1 MHMVAMTRKG
11 QFLGMLAIV
20 LGCAPGAFAQA
31 TADRAVGVH
40 VDTLHATQ
48 KQPFALKP
56 WIIVGTESVE
66 SDGVT
71 LPATAYRFDY
81 RLGQLWFIDA
91 PPDTFVVSYRTY
103 PFSFRPAYFNRRLL
117 SPEEDTSRV
126 RTLAEVDFLAERP
139 PQETSIFGDSKLERH
154 GSITRGITAGNN
166 RDVSLES
173 GLRIQ
178 LAGEI
183 TDGVNVRAVLTDE
196 STPIQPD
203 GTTQRLNEFDRVF
216 MQIETRGGTATLG
229 DYDLRFGST
238 EFARLSRKLQ
248 GISLTNSAVDPAG
261 STLGPVTATLAGAT
275 SRGIF
280 NSFDVTPI
288 EGVQGPYRLPGRE
301 GERFIIVIAGT
312 ERVYMDGQLLTRGE
326 TQDYVIDYSTGE
338 VTFTSRRLVSED
350 RRITVEYEY
359 TTNRFTR
366 SMIATEANIG
376 LWQRTDGSSRAKLG
390 ATFLREAD
398 SRSVSDEIGLS
409 PSDSLALVMAGDG
422 AASVP
427 GGELVPFDPEASY
440 VQYIRQDTLFAGVTF
455 TIFVPLTDT
464 AATDSVYRVRFTQ
477 VTQGSGDY
485 IRSGSSLNG
494 ILFEWVGPARGDY
507 IAERLLPK
515 PKEQRLLDLTGS
527 FEPTK
532 GVEVYGEWARSVN
545 DANRFS
551 TLDSQDDDGGAYN
564 VGFRVQPTPVELGT
578 VGLGRWSAGFRN
590 RHTGRNFEAF
600 VRTRPVEFKRQW
612 NLTRGVSATGSSGGA
627 SEDVSETY
635 LQVDLS
641 KATRVRADYGRL
653 SLGGGFA
660 GTRLAFEG
668 ASAEPRKPNGQ
679 YRMEIISSEDALI
692 RERGEWIRQ
701 FASFSQGILGGRVT
715 PGIEVEHEDRKQR
728 PLDADSLLKE
738 SQTFVE
744 VRPKVSYA
752 TEKTQVEGF
761 VEYRTEKAPL
771 DGTLADR
778 SSALSTQVRVG
789 YQAGRSFN
797 TQAEIGYRKKRF
809 TEQFADRGEK
819 TAESIVV
826 QSTSRFGALRRAL
839 QGNAFY
845 EVVTERTPL
854 LQETYVRT
862 GPEIGQFVWEDFNG
876 DGIRQV
882 DEFIP
887 ERTPFEG
894 TYVRTF
900 LPSDNLESVINLQT
914 RLRLD
919 MNPALMWRRPE
930 NLVQELLS
938 QVYSQTTVEIAEK
951 STEDQLSSIY
961 LLDLSKFRS
970 PETTL
975 NGRLR
980 LEERLELF
988 RSVRT
993 YGLILSVS
1001 ELKSLSR
1008 LSAGTEDRSRTTW
1021 RATGRY
1027 RFAPAYNFSLTT
1039 SYDKNRTLSEEFASR
1054 TFDLKSVSFEP
1065 ELSVALSEAFH
1076 TVVGVAYSRKEDRHS
1091 VNTQRRATVWKFP
1104 VEARYG
1110 LAGRLQISGRMEV
1123 SSVDL
1128 QGEAVGYAAFELTD
1142 GRGPGTAYLW
1152 NVTGN
1157 YVVTQLIRSSFS
1169 YDGRAPSGA
1178 PTIHTVRVQ
1187 FSLVF

>member
-1 MHMVAMTRKG
+1 MAAMPRRRR
-11 QFLGMLAIV
+11 FLGILVIM
-20 LGCAPGAFAQA
+20 LGCVPVAAAQESSERM
-31 TADRAVGVH
+31 ADVH
-40 VDTLHATQ
+40 ADTLFGNRE
-48 KQPFALKP
+48 QPFALRP

-66 SDGVT
+66 AGRT
-71 LPATAYRFDY
+71 KLPPTAYRFDY
-81 RLGQLWFIDA
+81 RLGELWFIEA
-91 PPDTFVVSYRTY
+91 PPDTFVVRYRTY
-103 PFSFRPAYFNRRLL
+103 PFDFRPAYFNRRLV
-117 SPEEDTSRV
+117 SPEEDTNRV
-126 RTLAEVDFLAERP
+126 RTLAEVDFLSERP
-139 PQETSIFGDSKLERH
+139 PKETSIFGDSKLERH

-173 GLRIQ
+173 GLRVQ

-183 TDGVNVRAVLTDE
+183 AEGVNVRAVLTDE

-216 MQIETRGGTATLG
+216 IQIETGGGTATLG

-248 GISLTNSAVDPAG
+248 GISLSSSAVDPAG
-261 STLGPVTATLAGAT
+261 STLGPTTATVAGAAA
-275 SRGIF
+275 RGIF

-338 VTFTSRRLVSED
+338 VTFTSHRLVSED

-359 TTNRFTR
+359 TTSRYTR
-366 SMIATEANIG
+366 SMIASEANVG
-376 LWQRTDGSSRAKLG
+376 LWQRDDGSTRAKIG

-398 SRSVSDEIGLS
+398 SRSVSDEFGLS
-409 PSDSLALVMAGDG
+409 AADSLALVRAGDG

-440 VQYIRQDTLFAGVTF
+440 VQYVRTDTLFDGESF
-455 TIFVPLTDT
+455 SIFVPLTDT

-477 VTQGSGDY
+477 VSQGSGEY
-485 IRSGSSLNG
+485 TRGGSSLNG
-494 ILFEWVGPARGDY
+494 ILFEWVGPGRGDY
-507 IAERLLPK
+507 VAERLLPK
-515 PKEQRLLDLTGS
+515 PKEQRLLDFTGS
-527 FEPTK
+527 FEPVR
-532 GVEVYGEWARSVN
+532 GVEVYGELARSVN

-551 TLDSQDDDGGAYN
+551 TLDSGDDDGGAFN
-564 VGFRVQPTPVELGT
+564 VGFRIHPTPVELGS
-578 VGLGRWSAGFRN
+578 VSLGRWSAGFRN
-590 RHTGRNFEAF
+590 RHTGKNFEAF

-612 NLTRGVSATGSSGGA
+612 NLTRGVSATGSAGGA
-627 SEDVSETY
+627 SEDVAETFV
-635 LQVDLS
+635 QVDLS
-641 KATRVRADYGRL
+641 QATTMRADYGRL
-653 SLGGGFA
+653 SLGGGFD
-660 GTRLAFEG
+660 GRRLAFEG
-668 ASAEPRKPNGQ
+668 SSAEPRRPNGR
-679 YRMEIISSEDALI
+679 YRLEVISSDDELLE
-692 RERGEWIRQ
+692 ERGDWIRQ
-701 FASFSQGILGGRVT
+701 FAAVGVPVLGGRIT

-728 PLDADSLLKE
+728 SLEADSLLRE
-738 SQTFVE
+738 SQTFIE
-744 VRPKVSYA
+744 VRPKIAFA
-752 TEKTQVEGF
+752 TEKTRIDGL

-771 DGTLADR
+771 AGVMTDR
-778 SSALSTQVRVG
+778 SRSLSTQVHVG
-789 YQAGRSFN
+789 YQAGRNFS
-797 TQAEIGYRKKRF
+797 TQAEVAYRKKRF
-809 TEQFADRGEK
+809 TDRFVARGEEN
-819 TAESIVV
+819 AESIVV

-845 EVVTERTPL
+845 EVITERTPL

-900 LPSDNLESVINLQT
+900 LPSDDLESVINLQT

-919 MNPALMWRRPE
+919 MNPSVLWRRPE
-930 NLVQELLS
+930 GLVQELLS

-951 STEDQLSSIY
+951 STEDNLSSIY

-970 PETTL
+970 PATTL

-980 LEERLELF
+980 LEQRLEFF
-988 RSVRT
+988 RAVTT
-993 YGLILSVS
+993 YGLTVSVS

-1008 LSAGTEDRSRTTW
+1008 LSAGTEDRSRTIW

-1027 RFAPAYNFSLTT
+1027 RFAPAYNFSL
-1039 SYDKNRTLSEEFASR
+1039 SAAYDKNRTLSEEFASR
-1054 TFDLKSVSFEP
+1054 TFDLESYSLEP
-1065 ELSVALSEAFH
+1065 ELSVALSEALH
-1076 TVVGVAYSRKEDRHS
+1076 TVAGFSYSRKDDR
-1091 VNTQRRATVWKFP
+1091 RPGAPRKATVWKFP
-1104 VEARYG
+1104 LEARYG

-1152 NVTGN
+1152 NITGN

-1178 PTIHTVRVQ
+1178 PTIHTVRAQ